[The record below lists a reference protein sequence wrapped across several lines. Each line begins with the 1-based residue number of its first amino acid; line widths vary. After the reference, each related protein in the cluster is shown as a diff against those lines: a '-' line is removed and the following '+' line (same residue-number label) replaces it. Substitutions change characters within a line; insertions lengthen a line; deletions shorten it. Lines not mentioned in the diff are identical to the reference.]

1 MTPEKRLERSRAVR
15 LRRRWARI
23 SRWRLSRR
31 RWQGWTRRSQWRSAD
46 KRRRPK
52 WYRLR
57 FTSGRGRWKRDSLE
71 TTEGASMTY
80 PPTFRYTKDDEWVD
94 VKGEMGTVGLTYEAQ
109 CRLGDIVFLELPA
122 VGAVL
127 EAGKPLGVVESV
139 KAVFEI
145 FAPVSGE
152 VVEVN
157 GELKDAPEKVNS
169 DPHGAGWLIKVRLKN
184 PAEADALMDAATYE
198 AYATSPARESSH

>member
-1 MTPEKRLERSRAVR
+1 
-15 LRRRWARI
+15 
-23 SRWRLSRR
+23 
-31 RWQGWTRRSQWRSAD
+31 
-46 KRRRPK
+46 
-52 WYRLR
+52 
-57 FTSGRGRWKRDSLE
+57 
-71 TTEGASMTY
+71 MTY

-122 VGAVL
+122 VGAAL

>member
-1 MTPEKRLERSRAVR
+1 
-15 LRRRWARI
+15 
-23 SRWRLSRR
+23 
-31 RWQGWTRRSQWRSAD
+31 
-46 KRRRPK
+46 
-52 WYRLR
+52 
-57 FTSGRGRWKRDSLE
+57 
-71 TTEGASMTY
+71 MTY

-122 VGAVL
+122 VGAAL

-157 GELKDAPEKVNS
+157 GELRDAPEKVNS